1 MYRLSKNYLKG
12 TLIKMFWK
20 DTTYGVIIL
29 IYNLSNVL
37 CKTQAGE
44 QQIKL
49 KGVDF

>member
-20 DTTYGVIIL
+20 DITYGVIIL

-37 CKTQAGE
+37 CKT
-44 QQIKL
+44 
-49 KGVDF
+49 